1 MSAGRHA
8 RPRARAGGLLTVL
21 ALVVAVG
28 AVALALSSAEVRAL
42 RLGLASLAA
51 FTALLLLVLARDQRV
66 TARAL
71 VRTEERVRT
80 LEQRAREE
88 GEDLHRRV
96 IASVT
101 REGELRVAVEILAGE
116 ISRLRTALD
125 GFAPTLESL
134 VVPAPVVDLPLLQRV
149 FAEPPT
155 SGRAGR
161 RATARAGHAAATS
174 VRATSA
180 ESPREAAPRHAD
192 TSGAPAGRRE
202 PEPAPAP
209 AAGAATATATWV
221 VREIE
226 VGEPFPQRPPAEVV
240 DLTPRREA
248 GNPWTSVARP
258 A

>member
-8 RPRARAGGLLTVL
+8 RPRARAGGLLTAL

-51 FTALLLLVLARDQRV
+51 FTAVLLLVLARDQRV

-80 LEQRAREE
+80 LEQRARDE

-101 REGELRVAVEILAGE
+101 REGELRVAVEILAAE

-125 GFAPTLESL
+125 GFAPTIESL
-134 VVPAPVVDLPLLQRV
+134 VAPAPVVDIPLLQRV
-149 FAEPPT
+149 FAEPPAG
-155 SGRAGR
+155 GRGAS
-161 RATARAGHAAATS
+161 RATRAVHAATTP
-174 VRATSA
+174 VRATSV
-180 ESPREAAPRHAD
+180 ESAREAAPRHAD
-192 TSGAPAGRRE
+192 TSGAPGGRRE
-202 PEPAPAP
+202 PEPAPVP
-209 AAGAATATATWV
+209 SAGSATWV

-226 VGEPFPQRPPAEVV
+226 VGEAFPQRPPAEVV

>member
-1 MSAGRHA
+1 MHHLDNAN
-8 RPRARAGGLLTVL
+8 
-21 ALVVAVG
+21 
-28 AVALALSSAEVRAL
+28 
-42 RLGLASLAA
+42 
-51 FTALLLLVLARDQRV
+51 F
-66 TARAL
+66 
-71 VRTEERVRT
+71 
-80 LEQRAREE
+80 
-88 GEDLHRRV
+88 
-96 IASVT
+96 
-101 REGELRVAVEILAGE
+101 
-116 ISRLRTALD
+116 TALD

-155 SGRAGR
+155 SAGR

-202 PEPAPAP
+202 PEPAPA
-209 AAGAATATATWV
+209 ATWV

-226 VGEPFPQRPPAEVV
+226 VGEPFPQRAPAEVV